1 MVIFK
6 IPKVIGINYD
16 VKSPATTATFVL
28 FRTIYFPKLL
38 FKALNI

>member
-16 VKSPATTATFVL
+16 IKSQTTTATSVL
-28 FRTIYFPKLL
+28 FISMCAPNGEL
-38 FKALNI
+38 

>member
-16 VKSPATTATFVL
+16 VKSPATTTTSVL
-28 FRTIYFPKLL
+28 FRNVCAPSGEL
-38 FKALNI
+38 

>member
-16 VKSPATTATFVL
+16 VKVAVEITTATSVL
-28 FRTIYFPKLL
+28 FISVCTPSGEL
-38 FKALNI
+38 